1 MGLFDLFKKGDK
13 VGQDS
18 AVDSSSVVKSSG
30 NANKKG
36 ANRDVATKLSF
47 HPDWNVPQEQKYVF
61 NFLAND
67 LAPLKPNQ
75 LSLSAINIE
84 PAANGS
90 WNVKAFFRSS
100 LSEAIELGEIKLL
113 ILDKDDNRLASHYFD
128 FKELGVIPAE
138 SARPWIF
145 TFPKSA
151 ISADEVPGEGWKIS
165 FNLLSLRGHQLD
177 LDETWKKQLPA
188 SEQEKLAEIVKTLP
202 KLGKTEVNFTG
213 LQAKV
218 NEDNSLHAS
227 IFIRNGHD
235 KAINLEQLPLE
246 IIDARGEIVA
256 KGSFKLQPVLTV
268 QPNTTKP
275 WTFIFPAEL
284 VSAEGIDLSRWTAR
298 VPQ

>member
-90 WNVKAFFRSS
+90 WNVKAFFRS
-100 LSEAIELGEIKLL
+100 
-113 ILDKDDNRLASHYFD
+113 
-128 FKELGVIPAE
+128 
-138 SARPWIF
+138 
-145 TFPKSA
+145 
-151 ISADEVPGEGWKIS
+151 
-165 FNLLSLRGHQLD
+165 
-177 LDETWKKQLPA
+177 
-188 SEQEKLAEIVKTLP
+188 LP
-202 KLGKTEVNFTG
+202 KHQCQISV
-213 LQAKV
+213 
-218 NEDNSLHAS
+218 
-227 IFIRNGHD
+227 
-235 KAINLEQLPLE
+235 
-246 IIDARGEIVA
+246 
-256 KGSFKLQPVLTV
+256 
-268 QPNTTKP
+268 
-275 WTFIFPAEL
+275 
-284 VSAEGIDLSRWTAR
+284 
-298 VPQ
+298 